1 MKQRV
6 VMAFVT
12 QGAGEVLLVR
22 RKRTVAPYPDRLAT
36 AAGPLAPG
44 ERPEDAARR
53 AVQAELGLAVEAMRV
68 GLAVEFTDTL
78 RKRNVTFRVY
88 PVLCRPLAPP
98 QVEDGIWMTP
108 DEVIVRAALGETVPE
123 LDEALARVWDPPE
136 ALPPVFREE
145 ARAIHRDATT
155 SSAEL
160 GGRAAA
166 MVVAGA
172 PPERVAALR
181 PGRARIVNAARAA
194 TRSGRD
200 VPGELLRAQSALE
213 RVVDGERR
221 RTGGSVEIV
230 HAEALTRG
238 GVAVCPVGT
247 GGRGPLWVAVDS
259 WAEWEDDV
267 PPPLEE
273 GWELVPPEK
282 IERVVALPS

>member
-1 MKQRV
+1 M
-6 VMAFVT
+6 
-12 QGAGEVLLVR
+12 
-22 RKRTVAPYPDRLAT
+22 
-36 AAGPLAPG
+36 
-44 ERPEDAARR
+44 
-53 AVQAELGLAVEAMRV
+53 
-68 GLAVEFTDTL
+68 
-78 RKRNVTFRVY
+78 
-88 PVLCRPLAPP
+88 
-98 QVEDGIWMTP
+98 
-108 DEVIVRAALGETVPE
+108 
-123 LDEALARVWDPPE
+123 
-136 ALPPVFREE
+136 FREE

-200 VPGELLRAQSALE
+200 VPGELLRAQAALE

-238 GVAVCPVGT
+238 GAAVCPAGT
-247 GGRGPLWVAVDS
+247 GRRAPLWVAVDS

-273 GWELVPPEK
+273 GWELVPAEK